1 MHLKKLRKT
10 NQENSK
16 LMETIGIKRLS
27 EDAIIP
33 MKATDGAACF
43 DLYIPRETA
52 IQKGRNVIPLDIAI
66 ELPHGTRADIR
77 PRSGFSAKGMED
89 ITGCRRDA
97 DVLLGTVDEDYKGNI
112 GVIIRSEDYFVLGR
126 GTRVAQ
132 MMIADYYPCEL
143 VEVEDLSATDRGSKG
158 FGSTGTK

>member
-1 MHLKKLRKT
+1 
-10 NQENSK
+10 
-16 LMETIGIKRLS
+16 MEAIGIKRLS

-66 ELPHGTRADIR
+66 ELPRGTRADIR

-89 ITGCRRDA
+89 IHGCRRDA
-97 DVLLGTVDEDYKGNI
+97 DVLLGTIDEDYKGNV
-112 GVIIRSEDYFVLGR
+112 GVIIRSEDFFVLGR

-132 MMIADYYPCEL
+132 MLIADYHKCCLE
-143 VEVEDLSATDRGSKG
+143 EVEDLTESERGERG
-158 FGSTGTK
+158 FGSTGVK